1 MLVLGNI
8 SIFWEI
14 INIAIFYLIIDCF
27 GEIFNIE
34 IWYFNINHIYCLN
47 VCYTHGV
54 YCLDMRSNET
64 KISDSHL
71 F

>member
-1 MLVLGNI
+1 MRRQKYQLMLVLGNI

-14 INIAIFYLIIDCF
+14 INITIFYLIIDCI

-47 VCYTHGV
+47 VCYTWSILPG
-54 YCLDMRSNET
+54 YE
-64 KISDSHL
+64 I
-71 F
+71 